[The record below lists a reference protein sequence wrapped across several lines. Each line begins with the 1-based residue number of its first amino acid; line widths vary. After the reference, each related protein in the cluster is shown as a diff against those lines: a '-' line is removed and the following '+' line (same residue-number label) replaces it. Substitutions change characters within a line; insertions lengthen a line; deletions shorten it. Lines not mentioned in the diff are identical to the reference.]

1 MQKIARFIVHKRWPI
16 IIVFVLFLAY
26 CVYGVTRITVE
37 SSLTAYLPPDTD
49 TKKALDIMEKEFITY
64 GSSEILVEGVTFEA
78 ADDLAAQIR
87 AVDGVKS
94 LPFEDTDV
102 YYKDSIARFR
112 ITFSGVT
119 SDESTIRAY
128 RTVTEILKDYRTL
141 TASSPVNNYLR
152 VLARSMTVVIALAA
166 VVILLVLLFTSKSFA
181 EVAVFPI
188 VFIVAA
194 LMNMGT
200 NYWLGTISF
209 VSNTVCIILQLALA
223 IDYAIILCH
232 RFTEEKEKT
241 TDAREA
247 MVQAL
252 AKAIPEIAGSCLTT
266 VAGLLALTFM
276 QLRLGADL
284 GFVLAKSIVCSILT
298 VFLLMPGIM
307 LFFSKGMDK
316 TRHRSFVPKIR
327 FWGKGMLKARY
338 VLPVLFLAFAVTCA
352 VLSRNVRYAYSTNNI
367 DTSRPTEAQ
376 QAMRQI
382 EQTFGYENTLVILV
396 PSGDL
401 AKERQVL
408 ELVAAKPEI
417 NSALGL
423 AGIEVTDGLYMS
435 DAVNYQQIAALGL
448 DEDLAKSAFL
458 WHARLQGKWLVNEN
472 NVASYRVPLWTMA
485 TFAADMVESGAV
497 TLPPESQAQFATLKG
512 LLDEARGQLCG
523 ENYSR
528 LVFNIDGSVES
539 PETFALLDALG
550 VEVKAI
556 YPDAVF
562 AGEAM
567 TARDLDSS
575 FASDNILIT
584 LLTIAFIFV
593 ILAFTFRS
601 WGIPIV
607 LVAVIQGAIFINFAF
622 PVFMGTNLFFF
633 VYLIGSAI
641 QMGATIDYAIVLT
654 NRFLELRKTSDK
666 RESVIGALSG
676 ALPTLITS
684 GLIMT
689 VAALLIGFIVPDPL
703 ISSMGFTLG
712 RGTII
717 SILSVMC
724 ILPELLYL
732 FDKPLSKSYF
742 SFGKKSK
749 QKKRIEHE
757 TESAEDSDAC
767 KGMETSQQSNP
778 IARHYDL
785 LVENG
790 NDPVCDGEELA
801 AYMNRWDGEWFIDA
815 LRLRADT
822 SVLEIGCG
830 TGRLAVRVAPLCG
843 RYVGID
849 IAPKTVRKAADHLR
863 RYEHAEVLCG
873 DFLSYPFAE
882 RFDTVYASLTFMHI
896 RNKKKAVKK
905 AAAVLQDNGRFV
917 LSLDK
922 NRQKYIDTGYSKIR
936 VYPDKLPKIRKLL
949 RKAGLRIETVH
960 ETEAAYILVAEK

>member
-16 IIVFVLFLAY
+16 ILLFVLFLAY
-26 CVYGVTRITVE
+26 CAYGVTRITVE
-37 SSLTAYLPPDTD
+37 TSLTAYLPSDTD

-64 GSSEILVEGVTFEA
+64 GSSEILIEGVTFET
-78 ADDLAAQIR
+78 ADSLAAQIR
-87 AVDGVKS
+87 AVEGVKS
-94 LPFEDTDV
+94 LPFENTES

-112 ITFSGVT
+112 ITFTGTAKDEDTVKAYHAVT
-119 SDESTIRAY
+119 D
-128 RTVTEILKDYRTL
+128 LLQGYRTL
-141 TASSPVNNYLR
+141 TASSPVNNYLNI
-152 VLARSMTVVIALAA
+152 LARSMIVVVALSAA
-166 VVILLVLLFTSKSFA
+166 VILLVLLFTSKSFA

-200 NYWLGTISF
+200 NHWLGTISF

-232 RFTEEKEKT
+232 RFTEEKQNNA
-241 TDAREA
+241 DAREA

-298 VFLLMPGIM
+298 VFLLMPGVM
-307 LFFSKGMDK
+307 LFFSKWMDK
-316 TRHRSFVPKIR
+316 TQHRSFVPKIR

-338 VLPVLFLAFAVTCA
+338 VLPVLFLGFAVACA
-352 VLSRNVRYAYSTNNI
+352 ALSQNVRYAYSTNNI

-396 PSGDL
+396 PAGDIQ
-401 AKERQVL
+401 KERQVL
-408 ELVAAKPEI
+408 TLVSEKPEI

-423 AGIEVTDGLYMS
+423 AGIEIADGLCMS
-435 DAVNYQQIAALGL
+435 DAVNYRQVAALGL
-448 DEDLAKSAFL
+448 DETLAKSAFI
-458 WHARLQGKWLVNEN
+458 WHGRLQGKWWVNEN
-472 NVASYRVPLWTMA
+472 TVASYKVPLWTMA

-497 TLPPESQAQFATLKG
+497 TLPPESQAQFAALKVM
-512 LLDEARGQLCG
+512 LDEARNQLCG
-523 ENYSR
+523 KNYSR
-528 LVFNIDGSVES
+528 LIFNIDGSVES
-539 PETFALLDALG
+539 PATFALLDALRA
-550 VEVKAI
+550 EVKAI

-575 FASDNILIT
+575 FASDNIVIT
-584 LLTIAFIFV
+584 LLTIAFVFV

-622 PVFMGTNLFFF
+622 PVFMGKNLFFF

-654 NRFLELRKTSDK
+654 NRYLELRKTSDK

-712 RGTII
+712 RGTVI

-742 SFGKKSK
+742 SFRKKSK
-749 QKKRIEHE
+749 RNQRKICDIKDEP
-757 TESAEDSDAC
+757 TAYDDA
-767 KGMETSQQSNP
+767 
-778 IARHYDL
+778 
-785 LVENG
+785 
-790 NDPVCDGEELA
+790 A
-801 AYMNRWDGEWFIDA
+801 ATTDTFIDA
-815 LRLRADT
+815 WQGKDLQQVAESGAKL
-822 SVLEIGCG
+822 G
-830 TGRLAVRVAPLCG
+830 T
-843 RYVGID
+843 
-849 IAPKTVRKAADHLR
+849 
-863 RYEHAEVLCG
+863 
-873 DFLSYPFAE
+873 
-882 RFDTVYASLTFMHI
+882 
-896 RNKKKAVKK
+896 
-905 AAAVLQDNGRFV
+905 
-917 LSLDK
+917 
-922 NRQKYIDTGYSKIR
+922 NRQD
-936 VYPDKLPKIRKLL
+936 D
-949 RKAGLRIETVH
+949 ET
-960 ETEAAYILVAEK
+960 